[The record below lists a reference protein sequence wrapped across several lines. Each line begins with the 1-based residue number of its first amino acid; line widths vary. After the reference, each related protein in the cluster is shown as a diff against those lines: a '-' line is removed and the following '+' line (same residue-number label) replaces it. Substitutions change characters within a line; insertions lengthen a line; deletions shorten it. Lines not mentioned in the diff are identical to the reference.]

1 MLTKGKVF
9 QLLFMLTVL
18 LALFF
23 WKTFDSSENKQVLEE
38 TDISMTK
45 PLVNVVRCD
54 YQEACEFINE
64 QGISLLSIK
73 DLPIKAE
80 EWINFELTVPNENSV
95 INSAQIVGKS
105 MFMGKIPVNFK
116 QSGSTQFS
124 GKAIVA
130 TCMHDEMIWTVEIM
144 IENAG
149 EQQLLAFDFLVKK

>member
-23 WKTFDSSENKQVLEE
+23 WKTFDSSEAKQAREE
-38 TDISMTK
+38 AEISMIM
-45 PLVNVVRCD
+45 PQVNVVRCD
-54 YQEACEFINE
+54 YQEPCEFINA

-73 DLPIKAE
+73 GLPIKAE

-116 QSGSTQFS
+116 QSGTNQFS

-130 TCMHDEMIWTVEIM
+130 TCMHDEMIWTVEVTVD
-144 IENAG
+144 NSG
-149 EQQLLAFDFLVKK
+149 EQQLITFDFLVKK